1 MVRAR
6 FVLNRSGYV
15 RVVGPMMDQAAY
27 RAAQSIR
34 SKAVAN
40 INSLGRV
47 NTGNMK
53 NSIRVRKQ
61 TTKVPEST
69 AYSIGSTMPYAK
81 YQEFGT
87 RAHGPRVAKFLVFR
101 VRGAGPL
108 IHAKWVRGVTPGRF
122 MHNAMKATTIRDFYP

>member
-15 RVVGPMMDQAAY
+15 RIVGPMMNQAAY

-34 SKAVAN
+34 SKAVGN
-40 INSLGRV
+40 IRSLGRV
-47 NTGNMK
+47 NTGAMK
-53 NSIRVRKQ
+53 DSIRVRKA

-69 AYSIGSTMPYAK
+69 AYTIGSTVPYAK

-87 RAHGPRVAKFLVFR
+87 RAHGPKFAPKLVFR
-101 VRGAGPL
+101 IRGQGPL
-108 IHAKWVRGVTPGRF
+108 IFANWVRGVSPGRF
-122 MHNAMKATTIRDFYP
+122 MYRALKDTKARDFYP

>member
-1 MVRAR
+1 MPRAR

-15 RVVGPMMDQAAY
+15 RIVGPIVDKAAY
-27 RAAQSIR
+27 KAAQSIR

-47 NTGNMK
+47 HTGRMK
-53 NSIRVRKQ
+53 DTIRVRKQ

-69 AYSIGSTMPYAK
+69 AYSVGSTVPYAR

-87 RAHGPRVAKFLVFR
+87 RAHGPVFAPFLVFR
-101 VRGAGPL
+101 IRGQGRV
-108 IHAKWVRGVTPGRF
+108 IRTKWVRGVTPGRF
-122 MHNAMKATTIRDFYP
+122 MRDAMKATTIRDFYP

>member
-15 RVVGPMMDQAAY
+15 RIVGPMMNQAAY

-34 SKAVAN
+34 SKAVGN
-40 INSLGRV
+40 IRSLGRV
-47 NTGNMK
+47 NTGAMK
-53 NSIRVRKQ
+53 DSIRVRKA

-69 AYSIGSTMPYAK
+69 AYTIGSTVPYAK

-87 RAHGPRVAKFLVFR
+87 RAHGPVRARYLVFR
-101 VRGAGPL
+101 IRGRGPL
-108 IHAKWVRGVTPGRF
+108 IRTKWVRGVTPGRF
-122 MHNAMKATTIRDFYP
+122 MRDAMKATTIRDFYP